1 MEKATLLELTVE
13 HIWRTRNAV
22 DRQVAEGFL
31 SCIGEVRHFL
41 RTEASSCRPEVRTEL
56 LQRLYSS
63 AGSLGKGR
71 SGRGSPRR
79 FATVRGSHWSLYSD
93 GGCYSD
99 QRRLS
104 SLPENSI
111 FRLDVGWGLDVGAMC
126 PGLPSSVHRVMQF
139 SRQATDPV
147 LPPAPSSFQRPLHP
161 CDRSFAA
168 TGPPREMDAPLAQG
182 NGSAYEQKLPPIS
195 GLGRHDS
202 VEVWR
207 PW

>member
-1 MEKATLLELTVE
+1 MQKATLLELTVE

-56 LQRLYSS
+56 LQRLYRS
-63 AGSLGKGR
+63 AGSLGKGQ
-71 SGRGSPRR
+71 GQGSPRR
-79 FATVRGSHWSLYSD
+79 VATTRGSHWSLYSD

-99 QRRLS
+99 QRGL
-104 SLPENSI
+104 SLPENNV
-111 FRLDVGWGLDVGAMC
+111 FQLDASWGLDDVCAIC
-126 PGLPSSVHRVMQF
+126 PGLPSVHRVMQF

-147 LPPAPSSFQRPLHP
+147 LPPAPSSFQRPLLLP
-161 CDRSFAA
+161 CGWLFAA
-168 TGPPREMDAPLAQG
+168 TDPPLSQG
-182 NGSAYEQKLPPIS
+182 NGSAYNQKSPPIS
-195 GLGRHDS
+195 GLRRHDT